1 MTKILYVTL
10 LCVKQLTHYIPVE
23 FLEEMKKYN

>member
-10 LCVKQLTHYIPVE
+10 LCVKQLTHYVPVE
-23 FLEEMKKYN
+23 FLGETKK